1 MIFAQKRTGGKF
13 AAARDGASHCLPYR
27 LSRTRA
33 GFAEKFAALIES
45 YNAGNRIESLFEE
58 LLKLA
63 IEDTLDTGLPRVY
76 TPELYRRKCS
86 AVFEPVHESYPG
98 RGAGLCATAP

>member
-1 MIFAQKRTGGKF
+1 MI
-13 AAARDGASHCLPYR
+13 R
-27 LSRTRA
+27 LNRTRA
-33 GFAEKFAALIES
+33 DFAEKFEALIES
-45 YNAGNRIESLFEE
+45 CNAGNRIDSLFEE

-86 AVFEPVHESYPG
+86 AVFEHVYESCPE
-98 RGAGLCATAP
+98 RGAGVYGGVG

>member
-13 AAARDGASHCLPYR
+13 AADRGGASHDLTYR
-27 LSRTRA
+27 LNRTRA
-33 GFAEKFAALIES
+33 DFAEKFEALIES
-45 YNAGNRIESLFEE
+45 CNAGNRIDSLFEE

-63 IEDTLDTGLPRVY
+63 IEDTLDSGLPRVY

-86 AVFEPVHESYPG
+86 AVFEHVYESYAG
-98 RGAGLCATAP
+98 LGAG